1 VSLASRR
8 GSRSETNPDDAKS
21 SIVGLSGWL
30 FADLLL
36 ALAVVFLVAS
46 DRPAESGPVDE
57 RDIYDIGVEFALSL
71 TGEAETQIDQIDQSF
86 DIWVRFSEAVEARS
100 FKEVRLEPKDQW
112 SYRFVDKRDS
122 GSQEAFQIRLN
133 PERVSS
139 SALSIT
145 IDRRSARHFE
155 RENSFNSKATLAV
168 SITVCRS
175 LAGIAV
181 KPSETARF
189 VLPGGRSKSATEIA
203 DWLSSPSREKDPPHP
218 IGSKNAGYGT
228 ASLVYEEL
236 VASPVNRRQ
245 IGFAIL
251 FGGYN
256 KNTES
261 ADDGV
266 KRARD
271 QTENVRTAL
280 RDLGLLA
287 NLSSIGSNSCPQ
299 AAEVPVRPFGDSSV
313 GTRDLQF
320 ELYFYNLEK

>member
-8 GSRSETNPDDAKS
+8 GSRGDASPDDAKS

-46 DRPAESGPVDE
+46 DRPAETVVGDASDV
-57 RDIYDIGVEFALSL
+57 YDIGAEFALSP
-71 TGEAETQIDQIDQSF
+71 TGEAVTKIDQIDQSF
-86 DIWVRFSEAVEARS
+86 DVWVRFTEAVDPRS

-112 SYRFVDKRDS
+112 SYRFVDKRES
-122 GSQEAFQIRLN
+122 GSQEVFQVRLN

-145 IDRRSARHFE
+145 IDRRAARHAD
-155 RENSFNSKATLAV
+155 RENSYNSRATLEV

-181 KPSETARF
+181 DKSETARF
-189 VLPGGRSKSATEIA
+189 VLPGGRTKSAAEIA
-203 DWLSSPSREKDPPHP
+203 EWLSDPSRQRDPKHP
-218 IGSKNAGYGT
+218 PGSKNAGYGT
-228 ASLVYEEL
+228 ASLVYEEI
-236 VASPVNRRQ
+236 VADIANRRQ
-245 IGFAIL
+245 VGFAIL

-256 KNTES
+256 KNSET

-266 KRARD
+266 RRARD
-271 QTENVRTAL
+271 QIDNVRSAF
-280 RDLGLLA
+280 RSLGLF
-287 NLSSIGSNSCPQ
+287 SKSVPTGTSGCPQ

-313 GTRDLQF
+313 GTNDLQF

>member
-8 GSRSETNPDDAKS
+8 GSRSDTNPDDAKS

-46 DRPAESGPVDE
+46 DRPAESEVEDPF
-57 RDIYDIGVEFALSL
+57 DIYDIGVEFALSL

-86 DIWVRFSEAVEARS
+86 DIWVRFSEAVDPQS

-122 GSQEAFQIRLN
+122 GSQDAFQIRLN

-145 IDRRSARHFE
+145 IDRRAARHFE
-155 RENSFNSKATLAV
+155 RENSYNSKASLAV

-181 KPSETARF
+181 EKSETARF
-189 VLPGGRSKSATEIA
+189 VLPGGRTKSATELA
-203 DWLSSPSREKDPPHP
+203 AWLSDPSRRNDPEHP
-218 IGSKNAGYGT
+218 PGSSSADYGT
-228 ASLVYEEL
+228 ASLVYEEW

-256 KNTES
+256 RNTEN

-271 QTENVRTAL
+271 QIERVRTAL
-280 RDLGLLA
+280 RGLGLLA

-299 AAEVPVRPFGDSSV
+299 AAEIPVRPFGDSSV
-313 GTRDLQF
+313 GTNDLQF